1 MRRCCGAETAFPNG
15 HIPAARKEFARPA
28 GLPPKVVYGDMEKGK
43 DNEALNRI
51 GRGAGLFRTLT
62 EKSVAGIY
70 VVQDGKFCFITEKA
84 AAYAGYS
91 VRELIGRKSDCV
103 VHPED
108 RKAVK
113 LKARAM
119 LRSDSNSP
127 HEFRIITKSG
137 AVRWVMETVAAISFQ
152 GRPAI
157 LGNSMDVTERRRAEE
172 ALRESEEKY
181 RSVVDHIGI
190 GITVVSPAMKII
202 TVNNQMLK
210 WFPGIVNLA
219 GNPYCYEVLS
229 DPPRR
234 EICPF
239 CPVVKT
245 FADGNVHEAVTDTPL
260 RGEVRHFRSTSSP
273 LKDRDGKI
281 IAAIEMVDD
290 ITERR
295 RVDAQLK
302 ESEKWYR
309 TLFETTGAA
318 TMLLEEDTTISFVN
332 REFEKKFGYSKEEI
346 ENKRSWT
353 EFIVPEDVGR
363 MIEHHRQRRIDANIP
378 PRNYEFR
385 FLTKAGE
392 ARNIFITVD
401 MIPGTTKS
409 ITSLIDIT
417 ELKRTEEAL
426 HKRGKELEN
435 KTHELEELNAALRVL
450 LKKREEDKNELEEKV
465 VANLENLVLPYIEK
479 LKHSQLGPCD
489 KTNVN
494 IIESNLKDIITP
506 FSHNLSSRH
515 LNLTTRELQIANL
528 IKSGK
533 TTKEIAGFLN
543 VSPSAVNICRYRIR
557 NKLGLNNKKVNLQS
571 YLARLG

>member
-1 MRRCCGAETAFPNG
+1 M
-15 HIPAARKEFARPA
+15 
-28 GLPPKVVYGDMEKGK
+28 GK
-43 DNEALNRI
+43 IKQNKALSGI
-51 GRGAGLFRTLT
+51 EQGESLFRTLT

-70 VVQDGKFCFITEKA
+70 VVQDGKFCFINANA

-91 VRELIGRKSDCV
+91 VEELTGRKSDSV

-108 RKAVK
+108 REAVK
-113 LKARAM
+113 LNARAM

-127 HEFRIITKSG
+127 HEFRIITKDG
-137 AVRWVMETVAAISFQ
+137 EVRWVMETLAAISFQ

-157 LGNSMDVTERRRAEE
+157 LGNSMDVTKRRRAEE

-190 GITVVSPAMKII
+190 GITVVSPEMKII
-202 TVNNQMLK
+202 TLNNQMLK
-210 WFPGIVNLA
+210 WFPDIVSLA
-219 GNPYCYEVLS
+219 GNPCCYEVYN

-234 EICPF
+234 DICPY

-245 FADGNVHEAVTDTPL
+245 FADGNVHEVVTDTPL
-260 RGEVRHFRSTSSP
+260 KGEIRHFRSISSP

-281 IAAIEMVDD
+281 IAAIEMVED

-295 RVDAQLK
+295 RVLAQLR

-309 TLFETTGAA
+309 SIFETTGAA

-332 REFEKKFGYSKEEI
+332 REFEKKFGYTKEDI
-346 ENKRSWT
+346 ENKRKWT
-353 EFIVPEDVGR
+353 EFIAPEDVGR
-363 MIEHHRQRRIDANIP
+363 MIEHHRLRRVDANIP

-385 FLTKAGE
+385 FLNSRGE
-392 ARNIFITVD
+392 PRDIFITVD

-409 ITSLIDIT
+409 IASLVDIT

-426 HKRGKELEN
+426 QKRGKELED
-435 KTHELEELNAALRVL
+435 KTQELEELNAALRVL
-450 LKKREEDKNELEEKV
+450 LKKREEDRNELEEKV
-465 VANLENLVLPYIEK
+465 VANLENLVIPYIDK
-479 LKHSQLGPCD
+479 LKHAQLSTRD

-506 FSHNLSSRH
+506 FSHKLSSRH

-557 NKLGLNNKKVNLQS
+557 NKLGLNNQKVNLQS
-571 YLARLG
+571 FLARLG

>member
-1 MRRCCGAETAFPNG
+1 MGK
-15 HIPAARKEFARPA
+15 I
-28 GLPPKVVYGDMEKGK
+28 KG
-43 DNEALNRI
+43 NEALNGIDRDDSI
-51 GRGAGLFRTLT
+51 FRTLT

-70 VVQDGKFCFITEKA
+70 VVQDGKFCFINEKA

-91 VRELIGRKSDCV
+91 TRELTGRKSDSV

-108 RKAVK
+108 REAVK

-127 HEFRIITKSG
+127 HEFRIIKKDG
-137 AVRWVMETVAAISFQ
+137 EVRWVMETVAAISFQ

-157 LGNSMDVTERRRAEE
+157 LGNSMDITERRRAEG

-190 GITVVSPAMKII
+190 GITVVSPDMKII
-202 TVNNQMLK
+202 TLNNQMLK
-210 WFPGIVNLA
+210 WFPDIVSLA
-219 GNPYCYEVLS
+219 GNPCCYEVYN
-229 DPPRR
+229 DPPRQD
-234 EICPF
+234 ICPY

-245 FADGNVHEAVTDTPL
+245 FGDGNVHEVVTDTPIK
-260 RGEVRHFRSTSSP
+260 GEIRHFRSISSP
-273 LKDRDGKI
+273 LKDKDGNI

-295 RVDAQLK
+295 RVVAQLR

-309 TLFETTGAA
+309 SIFETTGAA

-332 REFEKKFGYSKEEI
+332 REFEKKFGYLKEDI

-363 MIEHHRQRRIDANIP
+363 MIEHHRLRRVDANIP

-385 FLTKAGE
+385 FLTSAGE
-392 ARNIFITVD
+392 PRDIFITVD

-409 ITSLIDIT
+409 IASLVDIT

-426 HKRGKELEN
+426 QKRGKELED

-450 LKKREEDKNELEEKV
+450 LKKREEDKNEMEEKV

-479 LKHSQLGPCD
+479 LKQCQLGPRD

-494 IIESNLKDIITP
+494 IIETNLKDIITP
-506 FSHNLSSRH
+506 FSHKLSSRH

-571 YLARLG
+571 FLAHLG

>member
-1 MRRCCGAETAFPNG
+1 MGKSNG
-15 HIPAARKEFARPA
+15 K
-28 GLPPKVVYGDMEKGK
+28 K
-43 DNEALNRI
+43 ALNGI
-51 GRGAGLFRTLT
+51 DQGDSLFRTLT

-70 VVQDGKFCFITEKA
+70 VVQNGKFCFINEKA

-91 VRELIGRKSDCV
+91 TQELTGRKSDSV

-113 LKARAM
+113 LNARAM

-127 HEFRIITKSG
+127 HEFRIITKTG
-137 AVRWVMETVAAISFQ
+137 EVRWVMETVAAISYQ
-152 GRPAI
+152 GSPAI
-157 LGNSMDVTERRRAEE
+157 LGNSMDITERRRAEE
-172 ALRESEEKY
+172 ALRTSEEKY

-190 GITVVSPAMKII
+190 GITVIGPDMKII
-202 TVNNQMLK
+202 TLNNQMLK
-210 WFPGIVNLA
+210 WFPGVAGLA
-219 GNPYCYEVLS
+219 GNPCCYEVYN
-229 DPPRR
+229 DPPRQD
-234 EICPF
+234 ICPY
-239 CPVVKT
+239 CPVIKT
-245 FADGNVHEAVTDTPL
+245 FADGNVHEVVTDTPL
-260 RGEVRHFRSTSSP
+260 KREVRHFRSISSP
-273 LKDRDGKI
+273 LKDKDGNI
-281 IAAIEMVDD
+281 IAAIEMVED

-295 RVDAQLK
+295 KVLAQLK

-309 TLFETTGAA
+309 SIFETTGAA

-363 MIEHHRQRRIDANIP
+363 MIEHHRLRRVDANIP

-385 FLTKAGE
+385 FLTKSGE
-392 ARNIFITVD
+392 PRDIFITVD
-401 MIPGTTKS
+401 MIPGTMKS
-409 ITSLIDIT
+409 IASLVDIT
-417 ELKRTEEAL
+417 ELKRAEEKL
-426 HKRGKELEN
+426 QKRGKELEN

-479 LKHSQLGPCD
+479 LKHGQLGPRD
-489 KTNVN
+489 KTNVS

-506 FSHNLSSRH
+506 FSHKLSSRH

-533 TTKEIAGFLN
+533 TTKEIAGFLS

-571 YLARLG
+571 FLARLG

>member
-1 MRRCCGAETAFPNG
+1 MSG
-15 HIPAARKEFARPA
+15 IDQ
-28 GLPPKVVYGDMEKGK
+28 GD
-43 DNEALNRI
+43 
-51 GRGAGLFRTLT
+51 GLFRTLT

-70 VVQDGKFCFITEKA
+70 VVQDGKFCFINEKA

-91 VRELIGRKSDCV
+91 TGELTGRKSDSV

-108 RKAVK
+108 REAVK

-127 HEFRIITKSG
+127 HEFRIIKKDG
-137 AVRWVMETVAAISFQ
+137 EVRWVMETVAAISFQ

-157 LGNSMDVTERRRAEE
+157 LGNSMDITERRRAEE
-172 ALRESEEKY
+172 ALRTSEEKY

-190 GITVVSPAMKII
+190 GITVVSPDMKIV
-202 TVNNQMLK
+202 TLNNQMLK
-210 WFPGIVNLA
+210 WFPDIISLA
-219 GNPYCYEVLS
+219 GNPCCYEVYN
-229 DPPRR
+229 DPPRQD
-234 EICPF
+234 ICPY

-245 FADGNVHEAVTDTPL
+245 FADGNVHEIVTDTPL
-260 RGEVRHFRSTSSP
+260 KGEIRHFRSISSP
-273 LKDRDGKI
+273 LKDKDGKI
-281 IAAIEMVDD
+281 IGAIEMVDD

-295 RVDAQLK
+295 RVLAQLK

-309 TLFETTGAA
+309 TIFETTGAA

-363 MIEHHRQRRIDANIP
+363 MIEHHRLRRVDANIP

-385 FLTKAGE
+385 FLTSAGE
-392 ARNIFITVD
+392 PRDIFITVD

-409 ITSLIDIT
+409 IASLVDIT
-417 ELKRTEEAL
+417 ELKRAEEKL
-426 HKRGKELEN
+426 QRRGKELED

-479 LKHSQLGPCD
+479 LKLCQLGPRD

-506 FSHNLSSRH
+506 FSHKLSSRH
-515 LNLTTRELQIANL
+515 LSLTTRELQIANL

-543 VSPSAVNICRYRIR
+543 VSLSAVNICRYRIR
-557 NKLGLNNKKVNLQS
+557 NKLGLNNKKINLQS
-571 YLARLG
+571 FLARLG

>member
-1 MRRCCGAETAFPNG
+1 M
-15 HIPAARKEFARPA
+15 
-28 GLPPKVVYGDMEKGK
+28 GK
-43 DNEALNRI
+43 IKQNKALSGI
-51 GRGAGLFRTLT
+51 EQGESLFRTLT
-62 EKSVAGIY
+62 EKSVAGVY
-70 VVQDGKFCFITEKA
+70 VVQDGKFCFISANA

-91 VRELIGRKSDCV
+91 VEELTGRKSDSV
-103 VHPED
+103 VHPQD
-108 RKAVK
+108 REAVK
-113 LKARAM
+113 LNARAM
-119 LRSDSNSP
+119 LRSDSSSP

-137 AVRWVMETVAAISFQ
+137 EVRWIMETVAAISFQ

-157 LGNSMDVTERRRAEE
+157 LGNSMDITERRRAED

-190 GITVVSPAMKII
+190 GITVISPDMKII
-202 TVNNQMLK
+202 TLNNQMLK
-210 WFPGIVNLA
+210 WFPDIVSLA
-219 GNPYCYEVLS
+219 GSPCCYEVYN
-229 DPPRR
+229 DPPRS
-234 EICPF
+234 EVCTY
-239 CPVVKT
+239 CPVIKT
-245 FADGNVHEAVTDTPL
+245 FADGNVHEVVTDTPL
-260 RGEVRHFRSTSSP
+260 KGDIRHFRSISSP
-273 LKDRDGKI
+273 LKDKDGKI
-281 IAAIEMVDD
+281 IAAIEMVED

-295 RVDAQLK
+295 RVVAQLR

-309 TLFETTGAA
+309 SIFETTGAA

-332 REFEKKFGYSKEEI
+332 REFEKKFGYTKAEI
-346 ENKRSWT
+346 ENRRSWT

-363 MIEHHRQRRIDANIP
+363 MIEHHRLRRVDANIP

-385 FLTKAGE
+385 FLTSKGE
-392 ARNIFITVD
+392 PRDILITVD

-409 ITSLIDIT
+409 IASLVDIT

-426 HKRGKELEN
+426 QKRGKELED

-450 LKKREEDKNELEEKV
+450 LKKREEDRNELEEKV
-465 VANLENLVLPYIEK
+465 VANLENLVLPYIDK
-479 LKHSQLGPCD
+479 LKHAQLSTRD

-506 FSHNLSSRH
+506 FSHKLSSRH

-557 NKLGLNNKKVNLQS
+557 NKLGLNNQKVNLQS
-571 YLARLG
+571 FLARLG